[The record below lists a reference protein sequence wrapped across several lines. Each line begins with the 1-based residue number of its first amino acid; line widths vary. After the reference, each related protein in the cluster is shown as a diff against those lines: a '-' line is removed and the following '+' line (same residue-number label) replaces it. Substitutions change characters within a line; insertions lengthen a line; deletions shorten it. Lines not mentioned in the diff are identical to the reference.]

1 MLESKFLG
9 NTTTLQRNCKR
20 SFFNMYF
27 LLVLFRTNP
36 EDRNILE
43 QKMYNSACAA
53 AGQLGL
59 MSLYSTMFQQYGVA
73 TSQLLLTSFD
83 FSSPERC
90 HNVRVSNFMQSL

>member
-1 MLESKFLG
+1 
-9 NTTTLQRNCKR
+9 
-20 SFFNMYF
+20 
-27 LLVLFRTNP
+27 
-36 EDRNILE
+36 
-43 QKMYNSACAA
+43 MYNSACAA

-90 HNVRVSNFMQSL
+90 HNVRVCERGIPPILV